1 MFPKKFSKILFV
13 FFMGLGMSLL
23 MTLIITFINTGYDE
37 FYYKRFFKAWS
48 ISLPVALV
56 ATTFVAPLVNKLVE
70 KITKQRGCHMSEN
83 IAFIGVGNMG
93 NPMACNL
100 KNAGKKVKVF
110 DVSKE
115 MIDKAVEN
123 NLDVEKD
130 FGKLIN
136 SETSVVITMLPEG
149 KHSKEVYLK
158 ENGVLDKV
166 SKNCLLID
174 CSTIDIDTSK
184 EIGKKANEKGI
195 KMIDA
200 PVSGGVMG
208 AQKATLNIMVGGS
221 NDAFNQA
228 LPILKLMGKNIYH
241 AGEIGSG
248 NGAKICNNMSLGITM
263 IAASE
268 SLMLARRL
276 NIDIKKV
283 HEIMKNASGISW
295 PISVYPPLP
304 GLIEGTPSNNK
315 YKPGF
320 SAGMMNKDLK
330 LANECA
336 KNANASTPLG
346 EMALEIYSKFCEDGN
361 SSKDFSA
368 ISKVIG
374 GDAWDYPIE

>member
-1 MFPKKFSKILFV
+1 
-13 FFMGLGMSLL
+13 
-23 MTLIITFINTGYDE
+23 
-37 FYYKRFFKAWS
+37 
-48 ISLPVALV
+48 
-56 ATTFVAPLVNKLVE
+56 
-70 KITKQRGCHMSEN
+70 MSEN
-83 IAFIGVGNMG
+83 IVFIGVGNMG

-100 KNAGKKVKVF
+100 KKAGKKIKVF

-115 MIDKAVEN
+115 MLNIAIQKGLEVE
-123 NLDVEKD
+123 EKFED
-130 FGKLIN
+130 LIN
-136 SETSVVITMLPEG
+136 SETSIVITMLPEG
-149 KHSKEVYLK
+149 KNSKDVYLK
-158 ENGVLDKV
+158 PNGILEKV
-166 SKNCLLID
+166 SNDCLLID
-174 CSTIDIDTSK
+174 CSTIDISTSK
-184 EIGKKANEKGI
+184 EIGDEANKKGI

-208 AQKATLNIMVGGS
+208 AQNATLNIMVGGAKE
-221 NDAFNQA
+221 AFEKA

-241 AGEIGSG
+241 AGNIGSG

-268 SLMLARRL
+268 SLMLAKRL

-283 HEIMKNASGISW
+283 HEIMKNASGNSW

-304 GLIEGTPSNNK
+304 GLIDGTPSNNN

-336 KNANASTPLG
+336 EEVNATTPLG
-346 EMALEIYSKFCEDGN
+346 KMALDIYSKFCEDGN
-361 SSKDFSA
+361 GTKDFSA

-374 GDAWDYPIE
+374 GDAWDYPID

>member
-1 MFPKKFSKILFV
+1 
-13 FFMGLGMSLL
+13 
-23 MTLIITFINTGYDE
+23 
-37 FYYKRFFKAWS
+37 
-48 ISLPVALV
+48 
-56 ATTFVAPLVNKLVE
+56 
-70 KITKQRGCHMSEN
+70 MSEK

-93 NPMACNL
+93 NPMAENL
-100 KNAGKKVKVF
+100 LKAGNKIKVF
-110 DVSKE
+110 DVSKD
-115 MIDKAVEN
+115 MLAKAKKKKLETVDSIE
-123 NLDVEKD
+123 D
-130 FGKLIN
+130 LIN
-136 SETSVVITMLPEG
+136 HEISIVVTMLPEG
-149 KHSKEVYLK
+149 KHSKEIYLGD
-158 ENGVLDKV
+158 NGIINKV
-166 SKNCLLID
+166 QKNCLLID
-174 CSTIDIDTSK
+174 CSTIDIETSK
-184 EIGKKANEKGI
+184 EIGKAANDKGI
-195 KMIDA
+195 LMIDA

-221 NDAFNQA
+221 KEAFDKA
-228 LPILKLMGKNIYH
+228 LPFLKVMGKNIYH

-268 SLMLARRL
+268 SLMLAKRL

-283 HEIMKNASGISW
+283 HEIMKNASGNSW

-304 GLIEGTPSNNK
+304 GLIDGSPSNNN

-336 KNANASTPLG
+336 KNVSADTPLG
-346 EMALEIYSKFCEDGN
+346 KMALDIYSKFCEEGN

-374 GDAWDYPIE
+374 GNAWDYPIE